1 MLRSC
6 WVLFA
11 LFSTLPLSAANVCI
25 AGNTLNSYIALGGTG
40 CTIGG
45 LTVKDFSFSVVSS
58 GGGDTPITSSDIT
71 IALLFPVGG
80 FGVDFD
86 STGFSVSGTQFVNY
100 DIGFTWDPTGDM
112 RSAADILDPG
122 TTDILTDLCIGAAF
136 TPLCSGTPHTLHVFQ
151 GGGPSQLFDSFD
163 FGTTVSVLGVVNHI
177 NLNNNG
183 SFDGIINEVF
193 IPEPGS
199 TALTVVGLLVLAS
212 QRRRTAIGLQRLR
225 VIARALTG
233 QR

>member
-1 MLRSC
+1 MSFRAAALR
-6 WVLFA
+6 
-11 LFSTLPLSAANVCI
+11 N
-25 AGNTLNSYIALGGTG
+25 
-40 CTIGG
+40 
-45 LTVKDFSFSVVSS
+45 
-58 GGGDTPITSSDIT
+58 
-71 IALLFPVGG
+71 
-80 FGVDFD
+80 
-86 STGFSVSGTQFVNY
+86 
-100 DIGFTWDPTGDM
+100 
-112 RSAADILDPG
+112 
-122 TTDILTDLCIGAAF
+122 
-136 TPLCSGTPHTLHVFQ
+136 
-151 GGGPSQLFDSFD
+151 DSFD

-225 VIARALTG
+225 VIARALAG